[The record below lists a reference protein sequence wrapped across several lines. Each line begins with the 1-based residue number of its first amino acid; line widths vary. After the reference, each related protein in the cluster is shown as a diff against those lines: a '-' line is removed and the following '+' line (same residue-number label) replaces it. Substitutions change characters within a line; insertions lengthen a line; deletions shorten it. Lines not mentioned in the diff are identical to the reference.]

1 MSQVLSG
8 IGTAFVGKLNEVVTK
23 VTDVEPIRYL
33 INWGRLYSL
42 WPVHITVA
50 CCSAEFGAANSPRY
64 DIERFGVLQAV
75 GSLRQS
81 DLLIVE
87 GTVSRKMARRLKQVW
102 EQMPDPK
109 WCIAMGS
116 CAISGGIYFDSY
128 NVLKGVDEIIPVD
141 VYVPGCPPRPE
152 TLLQGIILLQEKIR
166 NSGIGA

>member
-1 MSQVLSG
+1 MSQQLTG
-8 IGTAFVGKLNEVVTK
+8 IGEAFIGKLSEVMTK
-23 VTDVEPIRYL
+23 VLDLEPAKYL
-33 INWGRLYSL
+33 INWGRLYAL
-42 WPVHITVA
+42 WPAHITVA
-50 CCSAEFGAANSPRY
+50 CCSAEFGAANGPRY

-87 GTVSRKMARRLKQVW
+87 GTVTRKMAKRLKQVW
-102 EQMPDPK
+102 EQMPAPK

-128 NVLKGVDEIIPVD
+128 NVLRGVDEIIPVD

-152 TLLQGIILLQEKIR
+152 ALIQGIILLQEKIR
-166 NSGIGA
+166 RTGVAA